1 MENNISAA
9 FDLSPLRVQM
19 DKLEETSPKRGYRDL
34 ASYQTIFASVK
45 EIGILQPIVVCP
57 SKKVGVYKILD
68 GHLRYYALREL
79 GFVEADCIVSLDDER
94 YTFDAQINYLN
105 AIQRSKMILKAVKN
119 GLSPERIA
127 KTLNIDVKK
136 ILNDMNA
143 TEGIDEKAKD
153 ILKASPVSNGV
164 LNALKKVK
172 SIRQIQIAEA
182 MLNNHNFG
190 IDYVKGLILS
200 TQASLR
206 VDETKPVVRR
216 FHLSEIIENMG
227 FERSNVQARVKEVMP
242 KYNEDV
248 YELTTIISFLRKI
261 LENPILSSYLMKHFS
276 DKFELLKKI
285 AESNKL
291 E

>member
-1 MENNISAA
+1 MESNITLA
-9 FDLSPLRVQM
+9 FDLSPLKVQL
-19 DKLEETSPKRGYRDL
+19 DKLEETSPKKGYRDL
-34 ASYQTIFASVK
+34 TSYQTIFASVK

-57 SKKVGVYKILD
+57 SGKVGTYKILD

-79 GFVEADCIVSLDDER
+79 EISEADCIVSLDDER
-94 YTFDAQINYLN
+94 YTFDVQINYLN
-105 AIQRSKMILKAVKN
+105 AIQRSKMISKAVKN
-119 GLSPERIA
+119 GLSPDRIA

-143 TEGIDEKAKD
+143 TEGIDDKAKD
-153 ILKASPVSNGV
+153 ILKTSPVSNGV

-182 MLNNHNFG
+182 MVNNHNFG
-190 IDYVKGLILS
+190 IDYVKGLVLS

-206 VDETKPVVRR
+206 IDENKPTVRR
-216 FHLSEIIENMG
+216 YHLSEIIENMG
-227 FERSNVQARVKEVMP
+227 FERSNVQERVKEVMP
-242 KYNEDV
+242 KYNQDI
-248 YELTTIISFLRKI
+248 YELTTIISFLRKV
-261 LENPILSSYLMKHFS
+261 LDNPILSGYMAKHFS